1 MAKSISRYLADIS
14 STTGVLD
21 GILST
26 AAQSNITSLGTLSSL
41 TVSGSAAMTLTTA
54 AQPNI
59 TSVGTL
65 ATLAMGGSITRTGDL
80 TLDVSGD
87 IILDA
92 AGSDVR
98 FHNAGTLHGR
108 ITNDSSGI
116 WFISDISDKDI
127 IFRGND
133 GGSMTTALTLDMS
146 EGGAAAFNSSI
157 TATAVY
163 GKGDTDSGIKFLGS
177 NEIAIDTMGQE
188 TIRFDAGGRVGI
200 GTNDPHCMLHIYAGD
215 NQPLRVESTDAYA
228 GIELKDNGSA
238 TLPPEISALSND
250 FIFYGGHASSRPE
263 LMRLSADGTV
273 RFGTV
278 SVERMR
284 IDTAGRVGIGTA
296 PLALLDFG
304 VTSTTQQVIHLR
316 QNGTSRTSLGISS
329 QYGVRVAGP
338 SDAAATGSVFEVG
351 QNLASDGTTFQN
363 TRFLVQYDGKVGIGN
378 TSPNRQ
384 LSIKHASQAEIGFKT
399 GSVSNGALIYYNDS
413 ENQLLLRAQESG
425 EHIAFQTGGTTER
438 MRINSDGNVLIGTD
452 AAYDKFVV
460 GRTSTSQTA
469 GMTLV
474 NLQNGG
480 YGSGITWECKRS
492 DANNVQTAARLYV
505 AGASSWNS
513 DSTASSQFIFFLRS
527 ANTLTERLRISHD
540 GTFTGSGSN
549 DISDQRLK
557 ENIKTIPNALTTIKG
572 LTGRTFTWKEKAKQP
587 PGTKYGFLA
596 QEVQSVVSDL
606 VNNQVGILKI
616 KEDESVI
623 YEDLDAA
630 KEGEWAKSVQTTG
643 IIPILVEAIKE
654 LAAKVEALESK

>member
-14 STTGVLD
+14 STSGVLD
-21 GILST
+21 GTLST
-26 AAQSNITSLGTLSSL
+26 AAQANITSLGTLSSL

-65 ATLAMGGSITRTGDL
+65 SSLTVSGAMNGTLSTAAQPNITSVGTLSSLTVSGNTNATLTTAAQPNITS
-80 TLDVSGD
+80 V
-87 IILDA
+87 
-92 AGSDVR
+92 
-98 FHNAGTLHGR
+98 GTL
-108 ITNDSSGI
+108 
-116 WFISDISDKDI
+116 
-127 IFRGND
+127 
-133 GGSMTTALTLDMS
+133 TALTVDNIAINGS
-146 EGGAAAFNSSI
+146 EITGTGDTKFLATGDIGIGPRQGTAANG
-157 TATAVY
+157 AVY
-163 GKGDTDSGIKFLGS
+163 IGGNTDNPFVSPVAFFHG
-177 NEIAIDTMGQE
+177 E
-188 TIRFDAGGRVGI
+188 GRVGVNSNSPL
-200 GTNDPHCMLHIYAGD
+200 TPLHIAG
-215 NQPLRVESTDAYA
+215 NSTNAFLISPAYQSI
-228 GIELKDNGSA
+228 GNNLYYNGSA
-238 TLPPEISALSND
+238 WDAYNHSAAGGVFQIGAGTFALRRSTAADPPVVS
-250 FIFYGGHASSRPE
+250 YT
-263 LMRLSADGTV
+263 MYAD
-273 RFGTV
+273 
-278 SVERMR
+278 
-284 IDTAGRVGIGTA
+284 A
-296 PLALLDFG
+296 
-304 VTSTTQQVIHLR
+304 
-316 QNGTSRTSLGISS
+316 
-329 QYGVRVAGP
+329 
-338 SDAAATGSVFEVG
+338 
-351 QNLASDGTTFQN
+351 
-363 TRFLVQYDGKVGIGN
+363 DGKVGIN
-378 TSPNRQ
+378 TTSPVQKLTVAGNISVTAGQGYMFGNGSCQIYSDQSYIRFRTSSLDRMEIFNNGNISIDES
-384 LSIKHASQAEIGFKT
+384 LS
-399 GSVSNGALIYYNDS
+399 V
-413 ENQLLLRAQESG
+413 
-425 EHIAFQTGGTTER
+425 
-438 MRINSDGNVLIGTD
+438 GTD
-452 AAYDKFVV
+452 TAYDKLTVL
-460 GRTSTSQTA
+460 RTSTSQTA

>member
-1 MAKSISRYLADIS
+1 MAL
-14 STTGVLD
+14 TTTPSEL
-21 GILST
+21 T
-26 AAQSNITSLGTLSSL
+26 ATAL
-41 TVSGSAAMTLTTA
+41 TLTTA

-65 ATLAMGGSITRTGDL
+65 TALTGGTGDL
-80 TLDVSGD
+80 IWDTNTLV
-87 IILDA
+87 
-92 AGSDVR
+92 V
-98 FHNAGTLHGR
+98 
-108 ITNDSSGI
+108 DSS
-116 WFISDISDKDI
+116 
-127 IFRGND
+127 
-133 GGSMTTALTLDMS
+133 
-146 EGGAAAFNSSI
+146 
-157 TATAVY
+157 
-163 GKGDTDSGIKFLGS
+163 TD
-177 NEIAIDTMGQE
+177 
-188 TIRFDAGGRVGI
+188 RVGI
-200 GTNDPHCMLHIYAGD
+200 GDTAPSQKLTVNGNINVVSGAGYMFGNGAVQLYSNQTYLRMRTN
-215 NQPLRVESTDAYA
+215 STDRLTIENSGNVGIGTTAPGAGLEVLKSGGGKIRISETADKYVELIGYA
-228 GIELKDNGSA
+228 EGAANGSTMA
-238 TLPPEISALSND
+238 FHTNQA
-250 FIFYGGHASSRPE
+250 
-263 LMRLSADGTV
+263 GTS
-273 RFGTV
+273 T
-278 SVERMR
+278 STERMR
-284 IDTAGRVGIGTA
+284 ID
-296 PLALLDFG
+296 
-304 VTSTTQQVIHLR
+304 ST
-316 QNGTSRTSLGISS
+316 
-329 QYGVRVAGP
+329 
-338 SDAAATGSVFEVG
+338 
-351 QNLASDGTTFQN
+351 
-363 TRFLVQYDGKVGIGN
+363 GKVGIGN
-378 TSPNRQ
+378 TNPNRQ

-587 PGTKYGFLA
+587 SGTKYGFLA

>member
-1 MAKSISRYLADIS
+1 MAL
-14 STTGVLD
+14 TTTPSEL
-21 GILST
+21 T
-26 AAQSNITSLGTLSSL
+26 ATAL
-41 TVSGSAAMTLTTA
+41 TLTTA

-65 ATLAMGGSITRTGDL
+65 TTLTVDDITINGSTISDAADFTIDVAGDI
-80 TLDVSGD
+80 TLDAGGGD
-87 IILDA
+87 INFKDDGTLWGAISNVS
-92 AGSDVR
+92 SDVVMQ
-98 FHNAGTLHGR
+98 
-108 ITNDSSGI
+108 SSI
-116 WFISDISDKDI
+116 QDKDI
-127 IFRGND
+127 IFKGND
-133 GGSMTTALTLDMS
+133 GGSIVTALILDMS
-146 EGGAAAFNSSI
+146 DAGKATFNAGATFGGSVGIGSGSGTTASAGYDELVIQGGNADIGMAFLSPAANNKTQTIAFGDSNNNSSGKITYNHSTDAMAFN
-157 TATAVY
+157 TA
-163 GKGDTDSGIKFLGS
+163 
-177 NEIAIDTMGQE
+177 GQE
-188 TIRFDAGGRVGI
+188 TIRFAGNGRVGI
-200 GTNDPHCMLHIYAGD
+200 ATNNPQRLLHIYGPS
-215 NQPLRVESTDAYA
+215 QGLRIESTSAYA
-228 GIELKDNGSA
+228 GLELKDNGSA

-250 FIFYGGHASSRPE
+250 FIFYGGHATARPE
-263 LMRLSADGTV
+263 LMRLSSDGTV

-278 SVERMR
+278 SVEKMR
-284 IDTAGRVGIGTA
+284 ITAAGNVTINE
-296 PLALLDFG
+296 ALL
-304 VTSTTQQVIHLR
+304 V
-316 QNGTSRTSLGISS
+316 
-329 QYGVRVAGP
+329 
-338 SDAAATGSVFEVG
+338 
-351 QNLASDGTTFQN
+351 
-363 TRFLVQYDGKVGIGN
+363 
-378 TSPNRQ
+378 
-384 LSIKHASQAEIGFKT
+384 
-399 GSVSNGALIYYNDS
+399 
-413 ENQLLLRAQESG
+413 
-425 EHIAFQTGGTTER
+425 
-438 MRINSDGNVLIGTD
+438 GTD
-452 AAYDKFVV
+452 TAYDKLAVL
-460 GRTSTSQTA
+460 RTSTSQTA

-492 DANNVQTAARLYV
+492 DANNIQTAARLYV

-654 LAAKVEALESK
+654 LSAEVEALKGK